1 MPITPR
7 KGSKLHAAQQLN
19 GLGNG
24 PTSVLDAGLADALA
38 RHGVE
43 LVALVLAGRSRGPSV
58 KRLRTCIAYKSVQ
71 PTVLGRD

>member
-1 MPITPR
+1 M
-7 KGSKLHAAQQLN
+7 HAAQQLN